1 MSLRGL
7 GYLGL
12 AVTDLAP
19 WRGFATDLLGLMPTS
34 APTKQAGED
43 GSLFFRMDDRSWR
56 LAIHPAEHDGL
67 AYIGWELADQSA
79 LDAAIERARKAG
91 VEVETHCERECAA
104 RGVAAMARLRDPSG
118 FVQEL
123 FTGALHDF
131 DTPFVSPAGVSGFLT
146 QGLGIGHLMLAVPD
160 CRRAE
165 AFYVDVIGMRVTDRM
180 DMGGGK
186 GAVFLRAS
194 PRHHSLAVTDVLPV
208 SGLHHFMIEAQQ
220 LEDVGRAW
228 DRVQDLGIPIK
239 MSLGQHANDPVV
251 SFYAE
256 CPSGF
261 DVEFGWKGLIVDET
275 TWSVRE
281 FSGSGEIWGHRGVAM
296 ESITKAR
303 NDNSGPS

>member
-1 MSLRGL
+1 
-7 GYLGL
+7 
-12 AVTDLAP
+12 
-19 WRGFATDLLGLMPTS
+19 
-34 APTKQAGED
+34 
-43 GSLFFRMDDRSWR
+43 MDDRSWR

-303 NDNSGPS
+303 NDNSGLS